1 VIALED
7 WAEIRRLH
15 RSEGLGIKTIAR
27 ELGVARNTVRVAL
40 AAQEPPMYQ
49 RENAGSAVD
58 EFEQEIRRLL
68 KKFPSMPASV
78 IGERIGWTRS
88 ASVLRARV
96 ASLRPLYRGVD
107 PADRTE
113 YAAGELAQCDLWFPP
128 ATIPLGSGQCG
139 TPPVLAMT
147 SGFSRFITA
156 RMIPSRTTGDLLAGN
171 VGTAGIFGRMP
182 KDAGLG

>member
-1 VIALED
+1 
-7 WAEIRRLH
+7 
-15 RSEGLGIKTIAR
+15 
-27 ELGVARNTVRVAL
+27 
-40 AAQEPPMYQ
+40 MYQ